1 MPDATGTA
9 DDIWRD
15 LVAGADR
22 GRTANPVLD
31 PDDHSPVAVVLTCS
45 DARVPPSLVF
55 DEPRNRL
62 FEVRVPGGGL
72 DDTVRE
78 AIDFAVDHLHVP
90 LVVVLG
96 HENCA
101 AVGLAVETR
110 DAGTEPGTLGATVAA
125 IRRSVGDASAGDAIA
140 AHVRSTVADLRTTI
154 GDAAT
159 VVGAITHLGSGRLEV
174 VDTD

>member
-1 MPDATGTA
+1 MSAA
-9 DDIWRD
+9 DEIWAD
-15 LVAGADR
+15 LQAGADR
-22 GRTANPVLD
+22 GRTVNPVLD

-45 DARVPPSLVF
+45 DARVPPALVF

-62 FEVRVPGGGL
+62 FEIRVPGGGL

-78 AIDFAVDHLHVP
+78 AIDFAVDHLNVP

-96 HENCA
+96 HESCA
-101 AVGLAVETR
+101 AIGLAVETR
-110 DAGTEPGTLGATVAA
+110 DAGTTPGTLGATVAGL
-125 IRRSVGDASAGDAIA
+125 RRTIGDAPADDAIA
-140 AHVRSTVADLRTTI
+140 AHVRATVADLREVL
-154 GDAAT
+154 GDGAT